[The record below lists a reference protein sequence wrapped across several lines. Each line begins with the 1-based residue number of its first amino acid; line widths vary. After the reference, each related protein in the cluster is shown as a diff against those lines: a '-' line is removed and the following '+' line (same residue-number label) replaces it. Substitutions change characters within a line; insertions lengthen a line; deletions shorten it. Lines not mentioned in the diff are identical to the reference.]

1 MTDYTIR
8 PLNDQEIL
16 GEITPVG
23 RVPADRKS
31 KMNTSAFVIK
41 GKFRKMRRNRR
52 KNKYD
57 RRKGVGGG
65 VILSLSIKN
74 DRRKQR
80 DRRL

>member
-16 GEITPVG
+16 GEISPVG
-23 RVPADRKS
+23 SVPADRKS
-31 KMNTSAFVIK
+31 KMSTSAFVIK
-41 GKFRKMRRNRR
+41 GKFKKMRRNRR

-65 VILSLSIKN
+65 IVLSLSIKN
-74 DRRKQR
+74 DRRKKR